1 MLACTDR
8 AGSHDELRDFLFKTL
23 LSDRLIQVEDNTK
36 RLLGLSKGWLNGG
49 DRAIEVKITVIK
61 GKQIRDFDNRR
72 SFNTGWP
79 LIKVPLNTGR
89 LYLKTLYWKLLSYHP
104 LKWYRMQKGTRR
116 QRSSAFCIL
125 ELVCSQQNVLFHL
138 MLKNFNSIIHF
149 ISNFL
154 SFLFWNNL
162 PIQNTVLIRSLNDM
176 PTN

>member
-1 MLACTDR
+1 M
-8 AGSHDELRDFLFKTL
+8 K
-23 LSDRLIQVEDNTK
+23 DNTK

-162 PIQNTVLIRSLNDM
+162 PIQNTVLNRNLNDM